1 MAETVCC
8 SRRALTAICVAA
20 YAQQR
25 ERERER
31 EREKELHQGRDHSRG
46 RLDTRAR
53 DSLLTSDVLSTSRA
67 ESLESPRVH
76 LPTSP
81 ESTEWTRCVIARERS
96 QRISVKM
103 TFRENDS

>member
-20 YAQQR
+20 YAQQ
-25 ERERER
+25 RERER

-67 ESLESPRVH
+67 ESPRVH

-81 ESTEWTRCVIARERS
+81 EWTRCVIARERS

-103 TFRENDS
+103 TF